1 MNVTVK
7 LSSRLCKYKY
17 LIITGRSAVNIVLMI
32 LLVADN
38 HCSLADYDELHQHYL
53 LIFLGW
59 SLSLPSDQRPLT
71 TELNNKRRI
80 AWLGPS
86 TRCVCSLYRTVGN
99 TVVQGVLLDSVPHSG
114 KHRGAGGYICHLALE
129 KEMSLLKSFGHK
141 LANNL
146 PLAEFLEIDFHS
158 IK

>member
-86 TRCVCSLYRTVGN
+86 TRCVCSLYRTLGNTVVHWTLYLTVGN
-99 TVVQGVLLDSVPHSG
+99 TVVQGVFFAILSYRRKCL
-114 KHRGAGGYICHLALE
+114 Y
-129 KEMSLLKSFGHK
+129 
-141 LANNL
+141 
-146 PLAEFLEIDFHS
+146 
-158 IK
+158 